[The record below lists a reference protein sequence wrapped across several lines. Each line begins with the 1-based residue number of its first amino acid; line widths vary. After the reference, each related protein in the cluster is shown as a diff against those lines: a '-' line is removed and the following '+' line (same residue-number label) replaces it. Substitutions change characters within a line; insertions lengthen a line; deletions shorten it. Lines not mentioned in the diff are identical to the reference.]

1 MISQDLAPSEEAQ
14 LIAFLDKNNDV
25 FKWRTSDLTG
35 VSRDIIEHKLQVNPF
50 ARPKKKKIHNISDEK
65 VAIAKGD
72 TTP

>member
-50 ARPKKKKIHNISDEK
+50 ARPKKQKIHNISNEK